1 MAITLDLFV
10 INYYRK
16 SKLTLVSLL
25 YTLISVVDIITAVGI
40 LHQSISVMLFTQG
53 AFNLTALDKNAYVF
67 NLVFQ
72 VSYRTSVFY
81 NLILSVSRT
90 IIMLQPFY
98 RIKIKTV
105 AVVCILDLVFWIVI
119 AALDAY
125 FFTFFQPARNISLY
139 VLILPTT
146 NIGLG
151 LSYFID
157 LDDSAAVALNLLSL
171 LLPALIII
179 VTCLIQVIAL
189 YRSRNVTL
197 SVTNQRQVTI
207 TVVMM
212 SAVFVLCNS
221 SFYLWLIILSIIYMN
236 QDGPGVYS
244 TIPALYGILGI
255 MFPILNATLNPVI
268 IISRSSGLRESFMK
282 KVPMFMKKISP
293 HRNDAEMIPMT
304 NEGIKE

>member
-1 MAITLDLFV
+1 M
-10 INYYRK
+10 
-16 SKLTLVSLL
+16 
-25 YTLISVVDIITAVGI
+25 DIITAVGI
-40 LHQSISVMLFTQG
+40 LHQSISVMVFTQG
-53 AFNLTALDKNAYVF
+53 VFNLTALNKNAYVF

-179 VTCLIQVIAL
+179 ITCLIQVIAL

-221 SFYLWLIILSIIYMN
+221 SFYLWLIILSIIFMN
-236 QDGPGVYS
+236 QDGPDVYS

-255 MFPILNATLNPVI
+255 MFPILNAALNPLI